1 MYTTAY
7 RKASDEQIDLLKK
20 YYGKDDSTAVDM
32 VKGLY
37 EDLDMKSEW
46 LGHVRKTVEEIQDL
60 IDELPERSP
69 KLALN
74 VGLQKF
80 RHIYLNNPSGSG
92 DSQLSTTDF
101 HSN

>member
-7 RKASDEQIDLLKK
+7 HKASDGQINLLKR

-37 EDLDMKSEW
+37 EELDMKKDFFK
-46 LGHVRKTVEEIQDL
+46 HVRKTVEEIQEL